1 MKAQLGND
9 VSLNLKQ
16 GGDNCVISGTTTTLC
31 MYVVIVRLQI
41 PFGFRKTG
49 HKMFPYM
56 NLYN

>member
-1 MKAQLGND
+1 MKAHLGND

-41 PFGFRKTG
+41 HVPFGFRKTG

-56 NLYN
+56 NI